1 MEPVD
6 GCHLNAVLLTTDIDL
21 GKLDMAADVL
31 MWGPALFDGCK
42 MQTYHLAVFD
52 EGELLAEISEEIT
65 DDVWNI
71 SLLLPI
77 QQMALWSPDNPKLYN
92 YTLEV
97 REAFPKKSGIL

>member
-31 MWGPALFDGCK
+31 MWGPALFSGCK
-42 MQTYHLAVFD
+42 MSTYRLAVFD
-52 EGELLAEISEEIT
+52 EGELLAEISEEIP

-97 REAFPKKSGIL
+97 TM